1 MNVVVDRVRKSYGRG
16 AEAREVLTETSLTV
30 RSQEFVSI
38 VGPSGCGKSTLL
50 MMMAGL
56 LKPSSGEIRL
66 GDEPVTGPPAG
77 LSVVFQDYSRS
88 LFPWMSVRRNLTT
101 ALTASRLGKEEQRS
115 RVEHALESVGLAG
128 KGEMYPWQ
136 MSGGMQQRVAIAR
149 ALVTEPTVMLMD
161 EPFAAVDAQTR
172 ADLEDLV
179 LRVRHEYDVTVA
191 FVTHDIDESV
201 YMADRIVVLAANPG
215 RIAADLT
222 VDLPRPRDQVE
233 TKLDARFAKLRS
245 EVFRLVMRPDTPASA

>member
-16 AEAREVLTETSLTV
+16 DAAKEVLTETSLTV
-30 RSQEFVSI
+30 HAREFVSI

-56 LKPSSGEIRL
+56 LRPSSGEIRL

-101 ALTASRLGKEEQRS
+101 ALNAARLSKSEQRS
-115 RVEHALESVGLAG
+115 RVEHALASVGLDG
-128 KGEMYPWQ
+128 KGEMYPWE

-149 ALVTEPTVMLMD
+149 AWSP
-161 EPFAAVDAQTR
+161 
-172 ADLEDLV
+172 
-179 LRVRHEYDVTVA
+179 
-191 FVTHDIDESV
+191 S
-201 YMADRIVVLAANPG
+201 
-215 RIAADLT
+215 
-222 VDLPRPRDQVE
+222 RP
-233 TKLDARFAKLRS
+233 
-245 EVFRLVMRPDTPASA
+245 

>member
-16 AEAREVLTETSLTV
+16 VEAREVLTETSLTI

-66 GDEPVTGPPAG
+66 GDDPITGPPEG

-101 ALTASRLGKEEQRS
+101 ALTASRLSKEEQRS
-115 RVEHALESVGLAG
+115 RVEHALASVGLAG

-245 EVFRLVMRPDTPASA
+245 EVFRLVMRPDTPATA